1 MYTDD
6 PETIGEAV
14 GGLSVR
20 ETDAEEGAA
29 DADGVA
35 HGAADDADGSG
46 GACGSLVAMRDN
58 ADMILAAAEYEYAHD
73 KYRRCH
79 RLSSAVLAKDP
90 FQHAVLPVHIC
101 SMTKL
106 QVASPS
112 SPLRAITPTDHAVD
126 TRHAPYASLDRAAAS
141 FGPLRTRA
149 LARRG
154 VPAVRRLVVRRRL
167 LLPHGQRFRIGACH
181 VDIPIATSTP
191 AAMTPTTRASI
202 CAGASV
208 LLQGDDAQPSLRA
221 GMGRVRP
228 RVRRAGRVRPG
239 A

>member
-1 MYTDD
+1 MRSRAIIHPSQAYYRCKLDASLGATLAGMYTDD

-35 HGAADDADGSG
+35 DGAADDADGSG

-106 QVASPS
+106 QVACPPSP
-112 SPLRAITPTDHAVD
+112 PRAITPSTHPMRRTQALI
-126 TRHAPYASLDRAAAS
+126 APQLHSDL
-141 FGPLRTRA
+141 FA
-149 LARRG
+149 LAHSL
-154 VPAVRRLVVRRRL
+154 VEEDPQSAVSWFAVGCYYHMVNDFESAR
-167 LLPHGQRFRIGACH
+167 
-181 VDIPIATSTP
+181 ATWTS
-191 AAMTPTTRASI
+191 
-202 CAGASV
+202 
-208 LLQGDDAQPSLRA
+208 Q
-221 GMGRVRP
+221 
-228 RVRRAGRVRPG
+228 
-239 A
+239 